1 MNIYKN
7 KLVSRFGLMHMIATN
22 ICNWLNVLI
31 LETEHSI
38 AGIGGTGVHNHQT
51 KAGLSK
57 SNHSTT
63 DTGKCLDKINPQETL
78 F

>member
-31 LETEHSI
+31 METEHSI
-38 AGIGGTGVHNHQT
+38 AGIGGSGHIDYLHHGDTARLNITENHHMT
-51 KAGLSK
+51 AGESSK
-57 SNHSTT
+57 S
-63 DTGKCLDKINPQETL
+63 ETL
-78 F
+78 S

>member
-31 LETEHSI
+31 METEHSI
-38 AGIGGTGVHNHQT
+38 AGIGGSGHALHLSTAGVNITSDHH
-51 KAGLSK
+51 GESSK
-57 SNHSTT
+57 FSKTNLCVTSA
-63 DTGKCLDKINPQETL
+63 I
-78 F
+78 